1 MLTYNLM
8 QKQME
13 DKEMPRNMGRITSM
27 TFAAVVSMFSFVLS
41 HRAPAQDRI
50 TTSGQHRL
58 RTSRAASTTSPDN
71 LGKGCAAGSLVLENI
86 YQDNP
91 ASILEDCR
99 FSGNKWAV
107 FSAENGSYINGSAR
121 SELQLC
127 EQTGGISRRLVL
139 SNSTDGELVTVGITE
154 CVYKN

>member
-1 MLTYNLM
+1 VLTYNLM
-8 QKQME
+8 HKQME
-13 DKEMPRNMGRITSM
+13 DKEMTRNMGRITSM

-107 FSAENGSYINGSAR
+107 FYGEGGGFIIGSTR
-121 SELQLC
+121 SLLQLC
-127 EQTGGISRRLVL
+127 EQTGGISRNLVL
-139 SNSTDGELVTVGITE
+139 SESIDGSPDTVGIIE
-154 CVYKN
+154 CIYKN